1 MNSKSKMVVEES
13 HFTSCMDGDKDQV
26 KDFDYTGLEMRQ
38 WKTIFEEASMSDRPF
53 KKINQDLSQ
62 FSSPAT
68 TATSTSPVSIPLSS
82 STQIP
87 FAFNGSPQS
96 IGSSHS
102 PPMNNQQTQQQ
113 MISFEPH
120 HHQGFGFPPYF
131 CGDLA
136 ASPKYQQQELLQ
148 YWSNALNLSP
158 RGRMMMMN
166 KLGQDSRA
174 LFRPPIQPIAQTKL
188 YRGVRQRHWGKWVA
202 EIRLPRNRTRLW
214 LGTFDTAEEAAMA
227 YDREAFKLRGE
238 NARLNFPER
247 FLNKDKT
254 VGVEPSSST
263 LSPEASKQA
272 QEFPEILNQA
282 SDTELLPLAKLGDNL
297 SNDSG
302 LGSSEISAG
311 EYLQPSVGSSG
322 AGGGVLGSSSELV
335 WGDMS
340 DTWFNPFPGGWG
352 PGSPAWDT
360 LDPSNNFMMP
370 TDLSLGNAHQQD
382 HNNLDTQK
390 QPESMGLASS
400 DSMNTFFW
408 NNQY

>member
-1 MNSKSKMVVEES
+1 MSSKSKMVVDES
-13 HFTSCMDGDKDQV
+13 QLRSHMDWDKDQG

-53 KKINQDLSQ
+53 KKINQDFSQ
-62 FSSPAT
+62 PSVPST
-68 TATSTSPVSIPLSS
+68 TTTSPVSIPPSS
-82 STQIP
+82 SRQFP
-87 FAFNGSPQS
+87 FAFDGSQQS
-96 IGSSHS
+96 IESLRIPVIN
-102 PPMNNQQTQQQ
+102 PPDQQTQQQ

-136 ASPKYQQQELLQ
+136 ASPKYQQQQLLQ

-174 LFRPPIQPIAQTKL
+174 LFKPPIQPIAQTKL

-214 LGTFDTAEEAAMA
+214 LGTFDTAEDAAMA

-254 VGVEPSSST
+254 VDVESSSST
-263 LSPEASKQA
+263 LSTEASKKA
-272 QEFPEILNQA
+272 QEAPEILNQA
-282 SDTELLPLAKLGDNL
+282 SDTELLPL
-297 SNDSG
+297 NDEFG
-302 LGSSEISAG
+302 LGSSDIQAG
-311 EYLQPSVGSSG
+311 EYVQSSVGSSG
-322 AGGGVLGSSSELV
+322 SGEGVLGSSSELV
-335 WGDMS
+335 WSDMS
-340 DTWFNPFPGGWG
+340 DTWFNPFLGGWG
-352 PGSPAWDT
+352 PGSPAWDN
-360 LDPSNNFMMP
+360 LDTNNNFMMP
-370 TDLSLGNAHQQD
+370 PNISLGNVHQQEYK
-382 HNNLDTQK
+382 NLDSQK
-390 QPESMGLASS
+390 EQESMGSALS
-400 DSMNTFFW
+400 DSMNTFYW
-408 NNQY
+408 NDQH